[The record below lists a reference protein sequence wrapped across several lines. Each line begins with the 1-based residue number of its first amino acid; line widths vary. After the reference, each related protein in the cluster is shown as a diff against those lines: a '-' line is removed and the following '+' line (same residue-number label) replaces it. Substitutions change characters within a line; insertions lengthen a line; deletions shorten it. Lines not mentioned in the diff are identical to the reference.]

1 MRIVFIIPVLAAIL
15 ANPAGAQSSWQEY
28 AYPQQQFAV
37 SFPGQPVIQILP
49 IKTADGSRVTETLY
63 TVRQE
68 TRLFQVVVIDFG
80 NAEIDG
86 PTIMARS
93 INAAQRWGDVKLDI
107 PARVQR
113 TFGRYL
119 NIAGH
124 DGSHSVAA
132 VFFAENRLYEIEG
145 TVAASN
151 PDALSGDMIRF
162 QQSLRFMGRAA
173 GRSYAPVYMPDL
185 LQVGDRFFGPSRLR

>member
-1 MRIVFIIPVLAAIL
+1 MV
-15 ANPAGAQSSWQEY
+15 
-28 AYPQQQFAV
+28 
-37 SFPGQPVIQILP
+37 
-49 IKTADGSRVTETLY
+49 
-63 TVRQE
+63 
-68 TRLFQVVVIDFG
+68 DFG

-113 TFGRYL
+113 TLGRYL

-132 VFFAENRLYEIEG
+132 VFFTENRLYEIEG

-151 PDALSGDMIRF
+151 PDALSGEMVRF

-173 GRSYAPVYMPDL
+173 GRSYTRVITQE
-185 LQVGDRFFGPSRLR
+185 LQLGDRFFGSSRLR

>member
-1 MRIVFIIPVLAAIL
+1 MRFAFIVAVLAAFL

-28 AYPQQQFAV
+28 VYPQQLFAV

-49 IKTADGSRVTETLY
+49 IKTVDASQVTETLY

-68 TRLFQVVVIDFG
+68 ARLFQVAVIDFG

-93 INAAQRWGDVKLDI
+93 IKAAQRWGDVKLDI

-132 VFFAENRLYEIEG
+132 VFFTENRLYEIEG

-151 PDALSGDMIRF
+151 PDALSGEMVRF

-173 GRSYAPVYMPDL
+173 GRSYTRVITQE
-185 LQVGDRFFGPSRLR
+185 LQLGDRFFGSSRLR

>member
-1 MRIVFIIPVLAAIL
+1 MRFVFIIAVLAAFL
-15 ANPAGAQSSWQEY
+15 VNPAGAQSSWQEY
-28 AYPQQQFAV
+28 VYPQQLFAV
-37 SFPGQPVIQILP
+37 SFPDQPVIQILP
-49 IKTADGSRVTETLY
+49 IKTADASQVTETLY

-68 TRLFQVVVIDFG
+68 AHLFQVAVIDFG

-113 TFGRYL
+113 TLGRYL

-132 VFFAENRLYEIEG
+132 VFFTENRLYEIEG

-151 PDALSGDMIRF
+151 PDALSGEMVRF

-173 GRSYAPVYMPDL
+173 GRSYTRVITQE
-185 LQVGDRFFGPSRLR
+185 LQLGDRFFGSSRLR